1 MSRSQNLKKKVFVGL
16 SGGVDSA
23 VSAYLL
29 IQQGYDVEGVFIQ
42 TWTPEWMECGWRDD
56 RRDAMR
62 VAIHLGIPFHD
73 LDLSREYKE
82 GVADYMIAE
91 YRAGRTPNPDVM
103 CNREVKFGGFLRY
116 ALSCG
121 ADYVATGHYARVSGL
136 LPLGKGEIERGIPS
150 LALPLPR
157 GGDLQLMRGVDTS
170 KDQSYF
176 LWTLTDEQLQH
187 VLFPVGGLPKSET
200 RKIAEQARLPV
211 ATKKDSQGICFLGA
225 VDMQEFLS
233 HYIEHKTGDVLDS
246 QGKVVG
252 SHDGVWFVTLGQRF
266 AGDIIDPQYRGKP
279 LYVISKD
286 VLQNT
291 VTVATDVISIGHP
304 RIEYAVGPEVEG
316 ARDPGQETV
325 MCINQCV
332 WRTVV
337 NPGDRYSVQV
347 RYHGELYDVVIVSTE
362 ELGAAATIWFARQSP
377 LAALGQSI
385 VFYDG
390 DICIGGGIVE

>member
-1 MSRSQNLKKKVFVGL
+1 MVNDSRKKVFVGL

-29 IQQGYDVEGVFIQ
+29 VQQGYDVEGVFIQ

-121 ADYVATGHYARVSGL
+121 ADYVATGHYAQTAVIPAKAGIQDLEDKRYILKKGL
-136 LPLGKGEIERGIPS
+136 
-150 LALPLPR
+150 
-157 GGDLQLMRGVDTS
+157 DLS

-176 LWTLTDEQLQH
+176 LWTLTIEQLQH

-200 RKIAEQARLPV
+200 RRIAEKAKLPV

-233 HYIEHKTGDVLDS
+233 HYIDHKSGDVLDLE
-246 QGKVVG
+246 GNIIG

-266 AGDIIDPQYRGKP
+266 AGVITDLHYRGKP
-279 LYVISKD
+279 LYVVGKD
-286 VLQNT
+286 IDTNTITVSLEQNLDRPSEKNHKTDAAATGSSVKLADCVL
-291 VTVATDVISIGHP
+291 
-304 RIEYAVGPEVEG
+304 
-316 ARDPGQETV
+316 RDPEFKSDYECTAQ
-325 MCINQCV
+325 I
-332 WRTVV
+332 
-337 NPGDRYSVQV
+337 
-347 RYHGELYDVVIVSTE
+347 RYHGEQIACTVASVVPNTIV
-362 ELGAAATIWFARQSP
+362 LDWHAPPVVVAP
-377 LAALGQSI
+377 GQS
-385 VFYDG
+385 VVLYDG
-390 DICIGGGIVE
+390 DVCIGGGIVN